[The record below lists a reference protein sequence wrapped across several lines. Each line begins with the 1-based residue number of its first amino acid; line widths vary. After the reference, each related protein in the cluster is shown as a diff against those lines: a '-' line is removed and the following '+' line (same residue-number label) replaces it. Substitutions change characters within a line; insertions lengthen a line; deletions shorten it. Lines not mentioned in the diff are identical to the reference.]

1 MAFREKAG
9 VSTYG
14 TFWIPRQT
22 RPTMSFGQAAWR
34 AGRLRRA
41 GMTLQD
47 FVTRAEAGVQIRVL
61 FWIPT
66 YVGMTLMY
74 FVSGSQSR

>member
-14 TFWIPRQT
+14 TFWIP
-22 RPTMSFGQAAWR
+22 AY
-34 AGRLRRA
+34 A